1 MAEADFS
8 FGDGVV
14 ESIEVPINGGG
25 FNVGVKW
32 DEPERGGPTWSAQG
46 GGRGAEHL
54 LVLEPPPQFAGAA
67 QLPAKEY
74 STFQCRFG
82 RSPTPSEAELGEEDW
97 DEIAEV
103 EAAAAAMPTG
113 RPRRNSSAL
122 LGSDY
127 DDSEEEEARAC
138 PPLSPLPHTPPAL
151 CAQCF
156 HDCVRRVGHRED
168 HKPHRQVGPWDS
180 VTGPACRWPGCR
192 GSRRAP
198 QASLAAM
205 PTCRGASPE
214 VLRLWGAR
222 WPWGISGN
230 AEGAQRSPG
239 WLLASPMDAPDAV

>member
-1 MAEADFS
+1 MMDKAGAEIAVGCRVAEADFS

-54 LVLEPPPQFAGAA
+54 LVLEPPPQFAGAT

-127 DDSEEEEARAC
+127 DDSEEEEAELGGETGGETHVLSGHLPRASDAWR
-138 PPLSPLPHTPPAL
+138 PPSADRI
-151 CAQCF
+151 CAPKLLLA
-156 HDCVRRVGHRED
+156 DARVC
-168 HKPHRQVGPWDS
+168 
-180 VTGPACRWPGCR
+180 AA
-192 GSRRAP
+192 RAP
-198 QASLAAM
+198 FRQ
-205 PTCRGASPE
+205 
-214 VLRLWGAR
+214 AR
-222 WPWGISGN
+222 W
-230 AEGAQRSPG
+230 RH
-239 WLLASPMDAPDAV
+239 M